1 MLQECDFV
9 VLTLPHT
16 NETQCLFDAEM
27 FKAMKPGAYFVNVS
41 RGQLVDEGA
50 LIDALNSGHL
60 AGAALDVF
68 SEEPL
73 PPDSPLWTHPNV
85 IITPHLAAYS
95 PNMINQVVELFIVN
109 LKRYLKQESLFNLV
123 DLEQGY

>member
-1 MLQECDFV
+1 
-9 VLTLPHT
+9 
-16 NETQCLFDAEM
+16 
-27 FKAMKPGAYFVNVS
+27 
-41 RGQLVDEGA
+41 
-50 LIDALNSGHL
+50 
-60 AGAALDVF
+60 
-68 SEEPL
+68 
-73 PPDSPLWTHPNV
+73 V

>member
-1 MLQECDFV
+1 
-9 VLTLPHT
+9 
-16 NETQCLFDAEM
+16 M
-27 FKAMKPGAYFVNVS
+27 FEVMKPGAYFVNVS
-41 RGQLVDEGA
+41 RGQLVDERS
-50 LIDALNSGHL
+50 LVDSLNSGHL

-95 PNMINQVVELFIVN
+95 PNMMNQVVELFIEN
-109 LKRYLKQESLFNLV
+109 LKRYLADESLYNLV